1 MTRKQLLDLPQRL
14 ASIGQ
19 PQFAQ
24 QLWLVPFKT
33 ESDTETVVIAVNH
46 EETPSHHIV
55 AYAKTLDIAMY
66 KDLFHIALEQI
77 NGQTTVT
84 RLWLP
89 KGGFVVMESSAATLI
104 KVFRES

>member
-1 MTRKQLLDLPQRL
+1 MTRQQLLDLPQRL
-14 ASIGQ
+14 ATLHQ

-24 QLWLVPFKT
+24 ELWLVPIK
-33 ESDTETVVIAVNH
+33 DETAVIAVNH
-46 EETPSHHIV
+46 GEVPSHHIV

-66 KDLFHIALEQI
+66 KDLLHVSLEQI

-89 KGGFVVMESSAATLI
+89 KGGFVVMESAAATLI
-104 KVFRES
+104 KVFRDS